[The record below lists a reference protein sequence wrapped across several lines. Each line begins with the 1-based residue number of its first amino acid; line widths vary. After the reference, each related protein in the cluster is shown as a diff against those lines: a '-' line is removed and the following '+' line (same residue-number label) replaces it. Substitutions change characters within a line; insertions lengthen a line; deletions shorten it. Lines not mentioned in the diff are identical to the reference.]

1 MKIIIMT
8 IELSLILGLSAA
20 LAFLVWEYIRL
31 HKIADLYTKI
41 KKETLEK
48 THRKAMNILDEA
60 REEAAKIIK
69 EARIGAVAHREKL
82 TAKMDAAL
90 SAVANREINDFK
102 NALEAETINIEK
114 AVGQK
119 IAARYEEV
127 NREVEAYK
135 VKQIAGADEKINK
148 AIAQILQ
155 KILSKTISPREHQEL
170 VIKALEEARKNG
182 LFD

>member
-1 MKIIIMT
+1 MT
-8 IELSLILGLSAA
+8 IELALILGLTAA

-69 EARIGAVAHREKL
+69 EARIGVVAHREKL

-90 SAVANREINDFK
+90 TAVAEREITDFK
-102 NALEAETINIEK
+102 KALEMETINIEK
-114 AVGQK
+114 TVGQK
-119 IAARYEEV
+119 VAARYDEV
-127 NREVEAYK
+127 AKEIEGYK
-135 VKQIAGADEKINK
+135 AKQIAGIDQKLNK
-148 AIAQILQ
+148 VIVEMAQ
-155 KILSKTISPREHQEL
+155 KILSKTINAREHQEL